1 LSPILTRLRKSLAW
15 KMGFS
20 VGTILLLSIGTFT
33 YFNIYDLREQLLTR
47 LKVRGNRFS
56 ETVQRSTRFGMLLN
70 DREHVLKIVEALG
83 SQEGIARIRIFSK
96 KGVIMYSSWPQEV
109 GSAMTK
115 QDSACNACHG
125 TSQPLEKL
133 SLSQRA
139 RLEKGTGPKHA
150 LSIIAPIPNEPSC
163 STAACHAHAPA
174 ERKLGLL
181 EVTMSLVPLD
191 DEVRRNIV
199 KTVLFDLAL
208 FAFITAVVVAYI
220 LFFVNRPIKQLLL
233 GTRRIGSGT
242 RREPIPI
249 RSDDEI
255 GNLAKAFNEMSE
267 RITAYT
273 QDLEKMVGDRT
284 EDFRKSEE
292 KYRLIFQGSQN
303 GILLIDITGSLSD
316 INLAGIKLLGFA
328 SKREALQKAHANHL
342 FLDRSEWPTLLREI
356 QQAGVIREVETH
368 LRVLNR
374 PPLEVLLSG
383 NVLKDAES
391 KVIGYVLL
399 LKDITESKRAERALL
414 KEKKTVEGILEGSP
428 IATFVLDRDHR
439 VTHWNRACELLTGK
453 KKEAMIGTRSQW
465 QAFYKEE
472 RPLMADCI
480 LQKDLALLQ
489 QYYGD
494 KELKESSLIPKA
506 YEAEDFFS
514 GLGQDGR
521 RIFFLSAPITDPE
534 GEIQGAIT
542 TLQDVTEQRQ
552 AEALIRR
559 NIQEIARAYD
569 ELKSTQEQLIQS
581 ARLASLGK
589 LAATI
594 AHEINNPL
602 AGVLNYIKL
611 LIKFFQK
618 DTIPSERMDDIRG
631 FLAIMERETAR
642 CGGIVKNLLS
652 FSRPSVVRK
661 EPAFVNDIIEQA
673 LGILTHKIEISG
685 AQLRKNLAP
694 DLPPVTCDGKQ
705 IQQALMNII
714 INGVEAMPQGGTL
727 TITSR
732 RLPEEKMIEVEI
744 RDTGIG
750 IPKEHLD
757 TLFEPFFSTKAEG
770 KGVGLGLSV
779 SYGIINKHNGVIKV
793 ESEPGRGTA
802 FQIQLPYAEDEGPP
816 TLAATPP
823 DGARS

>member
-1 LSPILTRLRKSLAW
+1 MSPILSRLRKSLAW

-33 YFNIYDLREQLLTR
+33 YFNIYDLREQLLNR
-47 LKVRGNRFS
+47 LKLRGDRFS

-70 DREHVLKIVEALG
+70 DREHVLKIIEALG
-83 SQEGIARIRIFSK
+83 NQEGIERIRVFSK
-96 KGVIMYSSWPQEV
+96 KGVIMYSSWSQEV
-109 GSAMTK
+109 GSALTK
-115 QDSACNACHG
+115 QDAACNACHG

-139 RLEKGTGPKHA
+139 RLEKGTGLKHA
-150 LSIIAPIPNEPSC
+150 LSIITPIPNEPSC
-163 STAACHAHAPA
+163 YTAACHAHAPE

-181 EVTMSLVPLD
+181 EVTMSLVRLD

-199 KTVLFDLAL
+199 KTVLFDLSL

-220 LFFVNRPIKQLLL
+220 LFFVNRPIKKLLL
-233 GTRRIGSGT
+233 GTRQIGSGT
-242 RREPIPI
+242 RREAIVV
-249 RSDDEI
+249 RSVDEI
-255 GNLAKAFNEMSE
+255 GDLAKAFDEMSE
-267 RITAYT
+267 RIYTYT

-303 GILLIDITGSLSD
+303 GILLFDITGSLSD
-316 INLAGIKLLGFA
+316 INLAGINLLGYE
-328 SKREALQKAHANHL
+328 SKREALQKVHVNHL
-342 FLDRSEWPTLLREI
+342 FLDRAEWPALLQEI
-356 QQAGVIREVETH
+356 QKAGVIREVETH
-368 LRVLNR
+368 LRVLHR
-374 PPLEVLLSG
+374 PPMEALLSG

-414 KEKKTVEGILEGSP
+414 KEKKTIEGILEGSP
-428 IATFVLDRDHR
+428 IATFVLDRDRR

-453 KKEAMIGTRSQW
+453 KKEEMIGTRSQW

-472 RPLMADCI
+472 RPVMADCI
-480 LQKDLALLQ
+480 VQKDLALLR

-494 KELKESSLIPKA
+494 RELKESSLIPGA
-506 YEAEDFFS
+506 YEAEDFFPR
-514 GLGQDGR
+514 LGQGGR
-521 RIFFLSAPITDPE
+521 QIFFLSAPITDPE
-534 GEIQGAIT
+534 GETQGAIT

-559 NIQEIARAYD
+559 NIAEIARAYD

-618 DTIPSERMDDIRG
+618 DTIPPERMDDIRG

-661 EPAFVNDIIEQA
+661 EPAQVNDIIEQA
-673 LGILTHKIEISG
+673 LSILTHKIEISG
-685 AQLRKNLAP
+685 VQLQKNLAP
-694 DLPPVTCDGKQ
+694 DLPPVTCDAKQ

-727 TITSR
+727 TIASR
-732 RLPEEKMIEVEI
+732 RLPAEKMIAVEI
-744 RDTGIG
+744 RDTGVG

-779 SYGIINKHNGVIKV
+779 SYGIISKHQGIIKV

-802 FQIQLPYAEDEGPP
+802 FQVQLPYLEKEGAP
-816 TLAATPP
+816 ADAGSRP
-823 DGARS
+823 D